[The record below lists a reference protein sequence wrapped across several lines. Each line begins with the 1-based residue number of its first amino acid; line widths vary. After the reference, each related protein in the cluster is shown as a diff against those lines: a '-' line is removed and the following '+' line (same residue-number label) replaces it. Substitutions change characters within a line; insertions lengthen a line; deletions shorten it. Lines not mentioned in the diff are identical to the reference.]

1 MKKLLKIFSVVMC
14 LAVFTLFAT
23 PASAWYAP
31 ETGYYE
37 GSGNQVYFFE
47 QGYQPGNGSQYTFV
61 GGSEGGS
68 GGQGGQGGQ
77 GGAGGAGGNAI
88 QGQAQG
94 IFGSGNSSNTN
105 VNGQGQSQGIFGSG
119 NSHNENKNTNTN
131 LNTNMNS
138 NKNEN
143 TNVNINGG
151 NKQGQAQG
159 QGQRQSADNKGVNQT
174 IVQTYEDKR
183 DLISPPPVA
192 IPEAPLSREKSGEIL
207 TKGSL
212 WGMVAKVTEAEVDS
226 MLKCGIFG
234 CDIDVKVRVLF
245 ESAPTT
251 EVTLSKT
258 AGAKYLG
265 TIYVLSTGD
274 DMIACEATAI
284 REAMKAGA
292 SVIVK
297 LEVDSKVVSQGQS
310 YGVGLGGGASMFG
323 HDDTIAIAPA
333 GGFGFG
339 KAKASNE
346 RLPQAMFAI
355 YGK

>member
-1 MKKLLKIFSVVMC
+1 MKKLLAIILCFV
-14 LAVFTLFAT
+14 AITLFTTTAN
-23 PASAWYAP
+23 AWYAP

-37 GSGNQVYFFE
+37 GAGNQVYFFE
-47 QGYQPGNGSQYTFV
+47 QGNHPGQGKQYEFIGT
-61 GGSEGGS
+61 GS
-68 GGQGGQGGQ
+68 GTGGQ
-77 GGAGGAGGNAI
+77 GGAGGSAI

-94 IFGSGNSSNTN
+94 IFGSGNSN
-105 VNGQGQSQGIFGSG
+105 
-119 NSHNENKNTNTN
+119 NENKNLNTNFNTN
-131 LNTNMNS
+131 LNS
-138 NKNEN
+138 NRNDN
-143 TNVNINGG
+143 TNININEG
-151 NKQGQAQG
+151 NRQGQAQG
-159 QGQRQSADNKGVNQT
+159 QLQGQAQGQAQGQRQSADNKGVNQT
-174 IVQTYEDKR
+174 IIQTYEDKR

-212 WGMVAKVTEAEVDS
+212 WGAVPKVTEAEVDS
-226 MLKCGIFG
+226 MLKCGLFG

-251 EVTLSKT
+251 EVKLSKSA
-258 AGAKYLG
+258 AGKYLG

-292 SVIVK
+292 TVIVK
-297 LEVDSKVVSQGQS
+297 LEVDSKVVSQGAS
-310 YGVGLGGGASMFG
+310 YGLGLGGGASMFG

-333 GGFGFG
+333 GGFGYG